1 MFMIGEDPNDFIRHL
16 IKDGFS
22 TFISLHEWQHE
33 WYKDYIHK
41 FSKENK
47 KLIAFTIDDF
57 GICDDRKTVQ
67 FIEKLIKMILQ
78 SNQDFVEENNRN
90 AVKWKIG
97 DKIQYIQKNQ
107 EVFTPLTKKHKE
119 SSLHLKQ
126 KMVK

>member
-1 MFMIGEDPNDFIRHL
+1 MIGEDPNGFIRHL

-33 WYKDYIHK
+33 WYQDYIHK

-57 GICDDRKTVQ
+57 GTCDDRKTVQ

-97 DKIQYIQKNQ
+97 DKIQYIQKKNKR
-107 EVFTPLTKKHKE
+107 F
-119 SSLHLKQ
+119 SLHLRKNTRSHHFI
-126 KMVK
+126 